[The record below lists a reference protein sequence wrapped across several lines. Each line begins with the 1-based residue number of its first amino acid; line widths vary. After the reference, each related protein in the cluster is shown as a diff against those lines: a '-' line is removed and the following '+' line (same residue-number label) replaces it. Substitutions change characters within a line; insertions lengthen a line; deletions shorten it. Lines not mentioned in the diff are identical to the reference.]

1 MKMNY
6 EDLSLSDEPI
16 KKERA
21 LCQKGFTEAW
31 GARKIAEQVLGQLT
45 VADSFHYLYHCFGK
59 PTSGTE
65 DEYKISYE
73 YVLRYKGCMFL
84 ICGTTPEFVYID
96 CYMPKRYQR
105 IQYRRYVDE
114 VRKIFTQALESDVLL
129 YPYYHFKTDVLTKYQ
144 QKKWDVLF
152 DKKAR
157 EYFDAE
163 TYAMLDNVDWP
174 SLSDERRKEL
184 YDKYMKS
191 FEKHLLDK
199 FWEWG
204 NNGMKEVLGVPSLH
218 FLPEIEQIVGEFC
231 ELLLAPYLIRD
242 CSINIQGWDSNS
254 GSIRLSWKDYSFLKE
269 LQHELNTQTNDGNAD
284 PVYWGVIETREE
296 PAPEDCGEAR
306 IYNCDGDGSVMTLD
320 EVVRWV
326 EDRLEDR
333 DLIHIWD
340 TLDRD
345 DIDTVL
351 DFIHDEMGI
360 EVASVVWT
368 EEHSRVSEDT
378 GAFLTKRACQEY
390 ISKFG
395 YNHSHPHTYAMT
407 AYRNFELERLL
418 KILKCIDFKS
428 KPSVN
433 VIESEW
439 EWGTSIHITSHDG
452 KALAKLTIDNK
463 DRDEGFIYDVNTHAD
478 VRQSGYATMILD
490 KAELEAKQH
499 SVKRL
504 YLWVE
509 RGSWMEAWYRRRG
522 FVDEDF
528 MEPPSESTL
537 WLVKFLK

>member
-1 MKMNY
+1 MELKYLKMNY

-31 GARKIAEQVLGQLT
+31 GARKIAEQVLGRLT
-45 VADSFHYLYHCFGK
+45 VADSFHYLYHRFGK

-73 YVLRYKGCMFL
+73 YVLRYKGCLFL

-163 TYAMLDNVDWP
+163 TYAMLDNLDWP

-204 NNGMKEVLGVPSLH
+204 NNGMEEVFGVPSLH

-242 CSINIQGWDSNS
+242 CSIDIQGWDSYT
-254 GSIRLSWKDYSFLKE
+254 GSIRLSWEDYSFLKE

-284 PVYWGVIETREE
+284 PVYWGVMETREE
-296 PAPEDCGEAR
+296 GVPDGCGDPVL
-306 IYNCDGDGSVMTLD
+306 YMGDGATMELNEAVEYAQQYVHYDIETEKYDERWEELD
-320 EVVRWV
+320 KSNMSDFVKYCHDVFGWGDVRIV
-326 EDRLEDR
+326 YVDKKQKLS
-333 DLIHIWD
+333 
-340 TLDRD
+340 
-345 DIDTVL
+345 
-351 DFIHDEMGI
+351 EM
-360 EVASVVWT
+360 
-368 EEHSRVSEDT
+368 T

-395 YNHSHPHTYAMT
+395 YNHSRPHTYAMT
-407 AYRNFELERLL
+407 AFRNFELERLL
-418 KILKCIDFKS
+418 KILRNIEFK
-428 KPSVN
+428 
-433 VIESEW
+433 
-439 EWGTSIHITSHDG
+439 
-452 KALAKLTIDNK
+452 
-463 DRDEGFIYDVNTHAD
+463 
-478 VRQSGYATMILD
+478 
-490 KAELEAKQH
+490 
-499 SVKRL
+499 
-504 YLWVE
+504 
-509 RGSWMEAWYRRRG
+509 
-522 FVDEDF
+522 
-528 MEPPSESTL
+528 
-537 WLVKFLK
+537 